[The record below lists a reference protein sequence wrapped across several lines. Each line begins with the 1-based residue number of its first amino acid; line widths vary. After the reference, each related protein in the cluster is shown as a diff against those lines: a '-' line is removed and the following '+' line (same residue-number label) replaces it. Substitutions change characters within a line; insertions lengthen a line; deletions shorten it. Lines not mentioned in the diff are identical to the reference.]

1 MIDETNLKKTEKIFV
16 DVILI
21 NYNKEPYIEEAVQS
35 VINQTFKN
43 WKLYIIDDKSKD
55 QSLSVIDKFSSLEN
69 VNIIKLNKNK
79 GPSFCRNYGM
89 RLSKSKY
96 ISFLDSDD
104 IWTKDKLNKQI
115 FFMEKNNYYFTYTD
129 YTPFFENN
137 GEKKFKKRT
146 LIKNFFDYDSFI
158 KNSSINTTTMII
170 LRTILGT
177 NRFKKVGLLED
188 YLFKC
193 DLLKKDFKAKKLE
206 EDLAFYRILNKSRSS
221 KKLKNIYWLW
231 HINKKY
237 NKLNLL
243 KNLISIFFI
252 ALNSIKKYGIK

>member
-43 WKLYIIDDKSKD
+43 WKLYIIDDNSKD
-55 QSLSVIDKFSSLEN
+55 QYLSVIDKFSSLEN

-115 FFMEKNNYYFTYTD
+115 F
-129 YTPFFENN
+129 
-137 GEKKFKKRT
+137 
-146 LIKNFFDYDSFI
+146 LYD
-158 KNSSINTTTMII
+158 I
-170 LRTILGT
+170 LCLVLGQT
-177 NRFKKVGLLED
+177 
-188 YLFKC
+188 
-193 DLLKKDFKAKKLE
+193 
-206 EDLAFYRILNKSRSS
+206 KS
-221 KKLKNIYWLW
+221 
-231 HINKKY
+231 
-237 NKLNLL
+237 
-243 KNLISIFFI
+243 
-252 ALNSIKKYGIK
+252 